1 MKINKLV
8 ASLLAVSLLAFP
20 VVQVSADENISLTVN
35 GKSVETQV
43 PPTII
48 DGRTMVP
55 VRDIFEAC
63 GAKVNWDANT
73 KTITGEKGNTTVVM
87 QIDSNMLF
95 INEKVTEMDATP
107 VIIDGRTLAPARY
120 VAESFG
126 GIVDWNAEDKVVMI
140 DVDDSDEDV
149 TETTTEETTVTEETT
164 EVTTVTETTEETTVT
179 EETTEVTTVTETTEA
194 TTVTETTTVAEP
206 SDMIVNAVRSDLQ
219 KAMGTYSLGSYATAG
234 KFKTT
239 VMKQTTDNW
248 ASMATTAVD
257 KKYVAAN
264 KTLYY
269 RINNCYKVIDEL
281 YATKKYS
288 SKLSDLRN
296 IMAEYK
302 TKANDIINESFKTRN
317 ADEINKISN
326 EIATFVNN
334 MRTEVKVLADNT

>member
-164 EVTTVTETTEETTVT
+164 EVTTVTETTE
-179 EETTEVTTVTETTEA
+179 A

-302 TKANDIINESFKTRN
+302 TKENDIINESFKTRN

>member
-164 EVTTVTETTEETTVT
+164 EVTTVTETTE
-179 EETTEVTTVTETTEA
+179 A

-206 SDMIVNAVRSDLQ
+206 SDMIVKTVRTDLQ
-219 KAMGTYSLGSYATAG
+219 KAIGTYSLGSYETAG

>member
-1 MKINKLV
+1 MNINKLV

-149 TETTTEETTVTEETT
+149 TET
-164 EVTTVTETTEETTVT
+164 TTEETTVT

>member
-20 VVQVSADENISLTVN
+20 VVQVSADENIGLKVN
-35 GKSVETQV
+35 GANVETQV

-63 GAKVNWDANT
+63 GAEVNWDSNT
-73 KTITGEKGNTTVVM
+73 KTITGKKGNTTVVM

-95 INEKVTEMDATP
+95 INENVTEMDATP

-126 GIVDWNAEDKVVMI
+126 GIVDWDAENKVVMI
-140 DVDDSDEDV
+140 DVTDDEEI

-164 EVTTVTETTEETTVT
+164 EVTTVTETT
-179 EETTEVTTVTETTEA
+179 TEVT
-194 TTVTETTTVAEP
+194 TETTTVAEP
-206 SDMIVNAVRSDLQ
+206 SDMIVNTVRSDLQ

-239 VMKQTTDNW
+239 VMKQTSDNW

-302 TKANDIINESFKTRN
+302 TKANDIINKSFKTRN
-317 ADEINKISN
+317 VDEINNISN
-326 EIATFVNN
+326 EITTFVAN

>member
-1 MKINKLV
+1 MKLTRIIVALV
-8 ASLLAVSLLAFP
+8 ISLLCLIP
-20 VVQVSADENISLTVN
+20 TVSAYSEKVISLEIDGTVIRT
-35 GKSVETQV
+35 EV
-43 PPTII
+43 PPTVIG
-48 DGRTMVP
+48 GRTMVP

-63 GAKVNWDANT
+63 GANVTWDPAT
-73 KTITGEKGNTTVVM
+73 KKITGSKGGKNVVM
-87 QIDSNMLF
+87 QVGSNKLYM
-95 INEKVTEMDATP
+95 NSSVATMDCTP
-107 VIIDGRTLAPARY
+107 VIIEGRTLAPARY

-149 TETTTEETTVTEETT
+149 TET
-164 EVTTVTETTEETTVT
+164 TTEETTVT

>member
-164 EVTTVTETTEETTVT
+164 EVTTVTETTE
-179 EETTEVTTVTETTEA
+179 A

-219 KAMGTYSLGSYATAG
+219 KAMGSYSLGSYATAG

>member
-164 EVTTVTETTEETTVT
+164 EVTTVTETTE
-179 EETTEVTTVTETTEA
+179 A

-302 TKANDIINESFKTRN
+302 TKANDIINESFKTKN

>member
-35 GKSVETQV
+35 GKSVESQV

-164 EVTTVTETTEETTVT
+164 EVTTVTETTE
-179 EETTEVTTVTETTEA
+179 A

-239 VMKQTTDNW
+239 LMKQTTDNW

>member
-95 INEKVTEMDATP
+95 INEDVTEMDATP

-126 GIVDWNAEDKVVMI
+126 GIVDWDAENKVVMI
-140 DVDDSDEDV
+140 DVADDDEEI
-149 TETTTEETTVTEETT
+149 TETTTEATTVTE
-164 EVTTVTETTEETTVT
+164 
-179 EETTEVTTVTETTEA
+179 ETTEA
-194 TTVTETTTVAEP
+194 TTVTETTTTATTTEAVP
-206 SDMIVNAVRSDLQ
+206 SDLIVSTVRSDIQ
-219 KAMGTYSLGSYATAG
+219 KAVGTYSLGSYETAG
-234 KFKTT
+234 KFKAT
-239 VMKQTTDNW
+239 VVKQTTDNW
-248 ASMATTAVD
+248 TSMASTAID
-257 KKYVAAN
+257 KKYVN
-264 KTLYY
+264 SSRVFFN
-269 RINNCYKVIDEL
+269 RISVCYKAIDDI
-281 YATKKYS
+281 YGNKYYG
-288 SKLSDLRN
+288 KRLSDLRAL
-296 IMAEYK
+296 MADYKKQANEIVDEYLK
-302 TKANDIINESFKTRN
+302 TRDINEINNLSNKMTQFV
-317 ADEINKISN
+317 AD
-326 EIATFVNN
+326 
-334 MRTEVKVLADNT
+334 MRTDMKVLYDNT

>member
-149 TETTTEETTVTEETT
+149 TET
-164 EVTTVTETTEETTVT
+164 TTEETTVT

-334 MRTEVKVLADNT
+334 MRTEVKVLADNTW

>member
-164 EVTTVTETTEETTVT
+164 EVTTVTETTE
-179 EETTEVTTVTETTEA
+179 A

-302 TKANDIINESFKTRN
+302 TKANDIINESFETRN

>member
-35 GKSVETQV
+35 GKSIETQV

-164 EVTTVTETTEETTVT
+164 EVTTVTETTE
-179 EETTEVTTVTETTEA
+179 A

-206 SDMIVNAVRSDLQ
+206 SDMIVKTVRTDLQ
-219 KAMGTYSLGSYATAG
+219 KAIGTYSLGSYETAG
-234 KFKTT
+234 KFKATAI
-239 VMKQTTDNW
+239 KQTTDNW
-248 ASMATTAVD
+248 TSMATTTID
-257 KKYVAAN
+257 KRYVSVSKVFYTRVSAC
-264 KTLYY
+264 Y
-269 RINNCYKVIDEL
+269 RIIDSI
-281 YATKKYS
+281 YTSKYYS
-288 SKLSDLRN
+288 QRLSDLHTTMTN
-296 IMAEYK
+296 YK
-302 TKANDIINESFKTRN
+302 KEANELIDEFFKTRDIQELN
-317 ADEINKISN
+317 DISN
-326 EIATFVNN
+326 RLVQFTSD
-334 MRTEVKVLADNT
+334 MRTNMKVLYDNT

>member
-164 EVTTVTETTEETTVT
+164 EVTTVTETTE
-179 EETTEVTTVTETTEA
+179 A

-239 VMKQTTDNW
+239 LMKQTTDNW

>member
-35 GKSVETQV
+35 GKSIETQV

-140 DVDDSDEDV
+140 DVTDDEEV

-164 EVTTVTETTEETTVT
+164 EE
-179 EETTEVTTVTETTEA
+179 TTVTETTEA

-281 YATKKYS
+281 YATKKYI

>member
-43 PPTII
+43 HPTII

-126 GIVDWNAEDKVVMI
+126 GIVDWDAENKVVMI
-140 DVDDSDEDV
+140 DVADDDEEI
-149 TETTTEETTVTEETT
+149 TETTTEATTVTE
-164 EVTTVTETTEETTVT
+164 
-179 EETTEVTTVTETTEA
+179 ETTEA
-194 TTVTETTTVAEP
+194 TTVTETTTETTTTATTTEAVP
-206 SDMIVNAVRSDLQ
+206 SDLIVSTVRSDIQ
-219 KAMGTYSLGSYATAG
+219 KAVGTYSLGSYETAG
-234 KFKTT
+234 KFKATE
-239 VMKQTTDNW
+239 VKQTTDNW
-248 ASMATTAVD
+248 TSMASTAID
-257 KKYVAAN
+257 KKYVN
-264 KTLYY
+264 SSRVFFN
-269 RINNCYKVIDEL
+269 RISVCYKAIDDI
-281 YATKKYS
+281 YGNKNYGKR
-288 SKLSDLRN
+288 LSDLRAL
-296 IMAEYK
+296 MADYKKQANEIVDEYLK
-302 TKANDIINESFKTRN
+302 TRDINEINNLSNKMTQFV
-317 ADEINKISN
+317 AD
-326 EIATFVNN
+326 
-334 MRTEVKVLADNT
+334 MRTDMKVLYDNT